1 MLALAEKLI
10 FNDGDLEL
18 DIDKMIVRKKGKNV
32 YLTSNEFKVL
42 VALLSNPGQVFTREQ
57 LIELAFGYDYDG
69 FDRTVDTY
77 IKI

>member
-1 MLALAEKLI
+1 M
-10 FNDGDLEL
+10 
-18 DIDKMIVRKKGKNV
+18 
-32 YLTSNEFKVL
+32 TSNEFKVL

-77 IKI
+77 IKNIRQIEDDPKKPSYIFTVYGVGYKFGGV